1 MMKKKIIKQGAL
13 ALSLLAGAAL
23 VSGPALANSIHKH
36 GRFGGTWS
44 RIGPSHH
51 YDRYV
56 WRGYRGYYAP
66 GPYAYYGPRYHGYG
80 YGPGYYYGP
89 GVGFSIG
96 IY

>member
-1 MMKKKIIKQGAL
+1 MKTLKQGAL

-36 GRFGGTWS
+36 GHFGGKWS
-44 RIGPSHH
+44 RIGPSHD
-51 YDRYV
+51 YDRYA
-56 WRGYRGYYAP
+56 WHGYRGYYASR
-66 GPYAYYGPRYHGYG
+66 PYANYGPRYYDYG
-80 YGPGYYYGP
+80 YGPGYYVGP

>member
-1 MMKKKIIKQGAL
+1 MKTLKQGAL
-13 ALSLLAGAAL
+13 ALSLLASAGL

-36 GRFGGTWS
+36 GHFGGKWS
-44 RIGPSHH
+44 RIGPSHD
-51 YDRYV
+51 YDRYA

-66 GPYAYYGPRYHGYG
+66 RPYANYGPRNYDYG
-80 YGPGYYYGP
+80 YGPGYYVGP